1 MIACLQRTRA
11 GTQHAAMS
19 PPNRRSKSQRASG
32 RAGIKRPTL
41 KEVARAAGVSLASA
55 SYAVNG
61 TGSLGEATRSHVLR
75 IAEKLGYRQNLN
87 ARAIRTGRTGALGL
101 VLPDLNNPFFP
112 ALAQS
117 VIQTARNFSYSVF
130 VTDTE
135 GSEQLEAQS
144 LRLLVEH
151 GVDGIIWFPIGDK
164 NTAGTL
170 LDDVPTVVIDRTL
183 PGLESIQA
191 DYASG
196 GRLAAE
202 YLVNAG
208 HRSIG
213 VISGPTDIQ
222 SMRDR
227 CNGAVD
233 FIRRHAE
240 LAFQVGNG
248 FSIDLE
254 PKVKEA
260 IKSRSAT
267 AVFIGADLIAL
278 GVMSYAQSIGIAVP
292 EQLSIVG
299 FDDIPWAQYSRPA
312 LTTVEIPIGDMAT
325 EAVEAV
331 LRKSKGQTESRRKI
345 VFDMTLIERASTT
358 RRRASNPR
366 RA

>member
-1 MIACLQRTRA
+1 
-11 GTQHAAMS
+11 MS
-19 PPNRRSKSQRASG
+19 PPSRKSKTQRAPKPRG
-32 RAGIKRPTL
+32 VKRPTL

-61 TGSLGEATRSHVLR
+61 TGSLGEATREHVLR
-75 IAEKLGYRQNLN
+75 IAEELGYRQNLN
-87 ARAIRTGRTGALGL
+87 ARAMRTGRTGALGL

-151 GVDGIIWFPIGDK
+151 GVDGIVWFPITDK
-164 NTAGTL
+164 NTAGAL

-183 PGLESIQA
+183 PGIESIQA

-213 VISGPTDIQ
+213 VISGPTDIL

-227 CNGAVD
+227 CSGAVEY
-233 FIRRHAE
+233 IRRHAE

-267 AVFIGADLIAL
+267 AVFVGADLIAL
-278 GVMSYAQSIGIAVP
+278 GVMSYARSIGIAVP
-292 EQLSIVG
+292 KQLSVVG
-299 FDDIPWAQYSRPA
+299 FDDIPWAQFSQPA

-345 VFDMTLIERASTT
+345 VFDMTLIERASAT
-358 RRRASNPR
+358 RLVPARRSRPTKRSPN
-366 RA
+366 

>member
-1 MIACLQRTRA
+1 
-11 GTQHAAMS
+11 MS
-19 PPNRRSKSQRASG
+19 PTHRKTRPPQAPG
-32 RAGIKRPTL
+32 RKGLKRPTL

-61 TGSLGEATRSHVLR
+61 TGSLGEATREHVLR
-75 IAEKLGYRQNLN
+75 IADKLGYRQNLN
-87 ARAIRTGRTGALGL
+87 ARATRTGRTGALGL

-117 VIQTARNFSYSVF
+117 VIQTARNFGCSVF

-135 GSEQLEAQS
+135 GSEELEAQA

-151 GVDGIIWFPIGDK
+151 GVDGIVWFPIGDK
-164 NTAGTL
+164 STAGSL

-183 PGLESIQA
+183 PGIESIQA
-191 DYASG
+191 DYAAG

-202 YLVNAG
+202 CLVNAG

-213 VISGPTDIQ
+213 VISGPTDIL

-227 CNGAVD
+227 CGGAVE

-248 FSIDLE
+248 FSVDLE

-267 AVFIGADLIAL
+267 AVFVGADLIAL
-278 GVMSYAQSIGIAVP
+278 GVMSYARSIGIAVP
-292 EQLSIVG
+292 AQLSIVG
-299 FDDIPWAQYSRPA
+299 FDDIPWAQFSHPA
-312 LTTVEIPIGDMAT
+312 LTTVEIPIGDMAA

-331 LRKSKGQTESRRKI
+331 LRKSRGQTESRRKI
-345 VFDMTLIERASTT
+345 VFDMTLIERASVA
-358 RRRASNPR
+358 RLPPARHPR
-366 RA
+366 PKNSRSTKQQQE